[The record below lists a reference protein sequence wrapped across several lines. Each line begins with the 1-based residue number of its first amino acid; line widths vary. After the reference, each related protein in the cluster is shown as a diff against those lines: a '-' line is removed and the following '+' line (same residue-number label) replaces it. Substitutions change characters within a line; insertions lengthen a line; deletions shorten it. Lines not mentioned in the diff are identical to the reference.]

1 MGSLDLMASLC
12 REAGMKHV
20 RMQVIDAM
28 RQTQDAILQ
37 R

>member
-12 REAGMKHV
+12 REARMKHV
-20 RMQVIDAM
+20 MMQVTDAT
-28 RQTQDAILQ
+28 RQMQDAILQ

>member
-12 REAGMKHV
+12 REERTKHV
-20 RMQVIDAM
+20 RMQVIDEM
-28 RQTQDAILQ
+28 RQMQDAILQ